1 MDLNSLFLT
10 VGRLIKLMALNHVCR
25 LLTCDGHHLPV
36 RPLVGGAAGVPRVGQ
51 LRGGVLGLRHVAAV
65 TRLLA
70 DTRLKCSQSY
80 SDSRCSDRR
89 LN

>member
-1 MDLNSLFLT
+1 
-10 VGRLIKLMALNHVCR
+10 MALNNVCR

-65 TRLLA
+65 TRLLV
-70 DTRLKCSQSY
+70 LG
-80 SDSRCSDRR
+80 
-89 LN
+89 